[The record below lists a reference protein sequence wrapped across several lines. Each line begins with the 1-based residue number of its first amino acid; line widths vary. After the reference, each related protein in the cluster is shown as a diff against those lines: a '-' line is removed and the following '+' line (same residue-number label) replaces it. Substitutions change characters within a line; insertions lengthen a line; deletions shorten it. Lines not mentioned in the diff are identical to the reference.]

1 MYKQIFHFTGESVRL
16 YNEEN
21 KYNFEASGDEISSLD
36 SMNGSW
42 LMDSSDG
49 SIHRRSKR
57 AVRDA
62 DTFNRH

>member
-1 MYKQIFHFTGESVRL
+1 MRL

-42 LMDSSDG
+42 LMDSPDG
-49 SIHRRSKR
+49 SLHRRSKR

-62 DTFNRH
+62 VTFNRH

>member
-1 MYKQIFHFTGESVRL
+1 MRL

-21 KYNFEASGDEISSLD
+21 NDNFEGSGNEISSLA

-42 LMDSSDG
+42 LMDSPDG

-62 DTFNRH
+62 NTFNGY

>member
-1 MYKQIFHFTGESVRL
+1 MRL

-21 KYNFEASGDEISSLD
+21 NYNFEGSGDEISSLA

-42 LMDSSDG
+42 LMDSPDG

-57 AVRDA
+57 AVREAYVIDGSQS
-62 DTFNRH
+62 

>member
-1 MYKQIFHFTGESVRL
+1 MRL

>member
-1 MYKQIFHFTGESVRL
+1 MRL

-21 KYNFEASGDEISSLD
+21 KYNLEGSGDEMSSLA

-42 LMDSSDG
+42 LMDSPDG

-57 AVRDA
+57 AVREA
-62 DTFNRH
+62 DMINGS

>member
-1 MYKQIFHFTGESVRL
+1 MYKQIFHLTGESVRL
-16 YNEEN
+16 YNVEN
-21 KYNFEASGDEISSLD
+21 RYNFEASGDEISSLA

-42 LMDSSDG
+42 LIDSPDG

-62 DTFNRH
+62 DTFNRY

>member
-1 MYKQIFHFTGESVRL
+1 MRL

-21 KYNFEASGDEISSLD
+21 KYNFEGSGDEISSLA

-42 LMDSSDG
+42 LMDSPDG

-57 AVRDA
+57 AVREA
-62 DTFNRH
+62 DTINGS

>member
-1 MYKQIFHFTGESVRL
+1 MRPNNK
-16 YNEEN
+16 EN
-21 KYNFEASGDEISSLD
+21 KYNSEESGDEISSLA

-42 LMDSSDG
+42 LMDSPDG